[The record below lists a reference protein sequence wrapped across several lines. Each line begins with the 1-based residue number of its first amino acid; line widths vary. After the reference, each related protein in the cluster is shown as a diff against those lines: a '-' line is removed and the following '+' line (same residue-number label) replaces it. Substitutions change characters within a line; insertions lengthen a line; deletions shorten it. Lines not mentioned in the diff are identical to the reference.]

1 MAGFAAGHTQA
12 VVRGD
17 LATRTFSLFYYAHGE
32 LCAVDSINR
41 PQDHLAARKLLELGR
56 SPTPQQAADPNF
68 ALTSLIPA

>member
-1 MAGFAAGHTQA
+1 TS
-12 VVRGD
+12 
-17 LATRTFSLFYYAHGE
+17 TFSLFYYVNGE